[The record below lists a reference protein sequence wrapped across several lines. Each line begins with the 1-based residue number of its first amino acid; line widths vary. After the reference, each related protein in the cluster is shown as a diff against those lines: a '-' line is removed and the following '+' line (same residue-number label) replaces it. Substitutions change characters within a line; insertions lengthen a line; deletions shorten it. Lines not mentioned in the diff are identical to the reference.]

1 MTASDSVQD
10 GAELRRVQVKA
21 ALLGGFHPLEL
32 LGSDADSSILASLS
46 DCSEEIFIGGTYL
59 WSLTPDARRSAL
71 AHLPSMGP
79 ERQKFIAELPRRD
92 DDQLAKA
99 LLECLS
105 PRPPARFAGL
115 LASKGTSISKSLT
128 TADVISLFQAIQLFT
143 AAGVSLP
150 DWVRR
155 PEVLT
160 SLQRAATIIQQKD
173 ATRTLIGPAFRGRKQ
188 ELKALSYFA
197 ETGDLLE
204 GNRTT
209 PPMEIDLTDFSADAR
224 VPALAVTGIGGV
236 GKSALMDH
244 LRQQL
249 SKVPNLTV
257 AVFDLDQVALRSGER
272 VALTLDLLRIIA
284 VAKPSLAPEIEAL
297 RQQVRT
303 EMSEV
308 REHYDAGGSS
318 ILGAISGLSQLPF
331 GHDWKLLIIFDTF
344 EEVLVAGDER
354 VHRISDWLSVLS
366 ETLGGGVLRVIF
378 SGRAAETLN
387 AIRGTGIAL
396 KSALRLGDLGVRA
409 GRARLRDL
417 FREVGIPHLDLVGPL
432 VAAHGSNALVLEI
445 IARYCIDRSYEEVL
459 AFARETLS
467 EVAGSGASG
476 FGAEY
481 RQRFLYRRI
490 LERLPDVA
498 LRQLACPGLVLR
510 RITPRVIAEVL
521 AEPCG
526 LETPM
531 SVARAEAL
539 FDQLARQVWLVEQGS
554 GARELIHRADL
565 RRLMLPAILAEKEAT
580 GVARAAAAWYE
591 RFSASDPAAELDAL
605 YYRIIVDPGFLPQD
619 DDLLRRLALHLGPAV
634 ADLPAEVQARIKVAT
649 GETLRVEE
657 ILMLRGD
664 ARLTAVSTR
673 QSRQVVEGLE
683 STILSEA
690 GNLEP
695 DTFEPQVEVASG
707 TTAGRFEPIVIAN
720 TDRFLSSSSRTTEKS
735 RDTPDLIRAQF
746 ANCEFGGIAERNA
759 ERFEEFVK
767 ASETE
772 NWFPLERNPAWLTLM
787 SVMVFPEQRQRHIQE
802 FQRILMNQPKASVGR
817 AVKGPVGL
825 ASTNQSRLLLLA
837 GSLLSMS
844 ENHVIWNR
852 WVNEQ
857 QSSSMSSSGTIVD
870 VLEDWRLM
878 LTYRLLPEERPM
890 LSLRAVGPLHVNL
903 LEEIARQDE
912 GPDGGRRARV
922 VRDRLEQLK
931 TLTAPTMSEVNR
943 IRSYLAED
951 RVPFNINRVEPDVY
965 KALIPARMPELNAA
979 LRLIL
984 ESKKKVRN
992 LSNVVAQFTSDI
1004 SWWPRELSPQ
1014 RFEKPPNS
1022 TIVSALI
1029 TMTDD
1034 SGRLPHLVAALAE
1047 ANPSNSR
1054 LQSLARLSTMI
1065 VEWLSFSRNSG
1076 ELEER

>member
-1 MTASDSVQD
+1 MTISASVQD
-10 GAELRRVQVKA
+10 GAALRRIQVKA
-21 ALLGGFHPLEL
+21 ALLGAFHPLQL

-46 DCSEEIFIGGTYL
+46 DCSEEVFIGGTYL

-71 AHLPSMGP
+71 AYLPPMGP

-99 LLECLS
+99 FLECLS
-105 PRPPARFAGL
+105 PRPPARFVGL
-115 LASKGTSISKSLT
+115 LASKGTSTSKSLT
-128 TADVISLFQAIQLFT
+128 AADVISLFQAIQLFT

-160 SLQRAATIIQQKD
+160 SLQRAATILQQKD
-173 ATRTLIGPAFRGRKQ
+173 ATRTLVGPTFRGRKQ

-249 SKVPNLTV
+249 SKVQNLTV

-284 VAKPSLAPEIEAL
+284 VAKPTLAPEIEAL
-297 RQQVRT
+297 RQQVRS
-303 EMSEV
+303 EMSDV

-318 ILGAISGLSQLPF
+318 ILSAISGLSQLPF
-331 GHDWKLLIIFDTF
+331 GYGWKLLIIFDTF

-354 VHRISDWLSVLS
+354 VRRISDWLSVLS
-366 ETLGGGVLRVIF
+366 ETLGEGVLRVIF

-417 FREVGIPHLDLVGPL
+417 FREAGIPHLDLVGPL

-445 IARYCIDRSYEEVL
+445 IARYCIDRSYEDVQ
-459 AFARETLS
+459 AFARETLA
-467 EVAGSGASG
+467 EAAGSGASG

-490 LERLPDVA
+490 LERLPDIA

-510 RITPRVIAEVL
+510 RITPRSIAEVL

-531 SVARAEAL
+531 SVARAEEL

-565 RRLMLPAILAEKEAT
+565 RRLMLPAILAEKEARA
-580 GVARAAAAWYE
+580 VAMAAAAWYE

-649 GETLRVEE
+649 GETLGLEE
-657 ILMLRGD
+657 IFLLDGN
-664 ARLTAVSTR
+664 ARATAISTR
-673 QSRQVVEGLE
+673 HSRQVFEGLE
-683 STILSEA
+683 STVLSEA
-690 GNLEP
+690 SDLGG
-695 DTFEPQVEVASG
+695 DTFQDLVEG
-707 TTAGRFEPIVIAN
+707 GPTTITGPFDLVFAN
-720 TDRFLSSSSRTTEKS
+720 NDSFRSSNPRAIYAS

-746 ANCEFGGIAERNA
+746 ADCDFEGIADRNA
-759 ERFEEFVK
+759 NRFEEFVK
-767 ASETE
+767 SSEDE
-772 NWFPLERNPAWLTLM
+772 NSFPLERNPAWLTLL
-787 SVMVFPEQRQRHIQE
+787 SVMVYPEKRKRHTRD
-802 FQRILMNQPKASVGR
+802 FQRILTEQSKSVLANQI
-817 AVKGPVGL
+817 KGPSGL
-825 ASTNQSRLLLLA
+825 VANNHSRLLLLA
-837 GSLLSMS
+837 ASHLGIAKDSSIWRRWITEQRNSVLSRDG
-844 ENHVIWNR
+844 IQ
-852 WVNEQ
+852 VN
-857 QSSSMSSSGTIVD
+857 D
-870 VLEDWRLM
+870 LEDWRLM
-878 LTYRLLPEERPM
+878 LTYPLLPNLSLT
-890 LSLRAVGPLHVNL
+890 LSLRAVGHLQVNL
-903 LEEIARQDE
+903 LEEVLMQA
-912 GPDGGRRARV
+912 GAANPDSRVGAVRR
-922 VRDRLEQLK
+922 RLEQLK
-931 TLTAPTMSEVNR
+931 RLNSPSMSEVNR
-943 IRSYLAED
+943 IGSAISKDL
-951 RVPFNINRVEPDVY
+951 VPFNINSVEPSVR
-965 KALIPARMPELNAA
+965 KALLPGRMPELQAA
-979 LRLIL
+979 LRLAL
-984 ESKKKVRN
+984 ERKGQVQH
-992 LSNVVAQFTSDI
+992 LSDAVARATSDI
-1004 SWWPRELSPQ
+1004 SWWPRELSPD
-1014 RFEKPPNS
+1014 RFERPPNS

-1047 ANPSNSR
+1047 RHPSNSR
-1054 LQSLARLSTMI
+1054 LRSLARLSTMI
-1065 VEWLSFSRNSG
+1065 VDWLSFSRNSDPID
-1076 ELEER
+1076 ER